1 MEECIFCK
9 IVEKKAEASII
20 YEDDKT
26 VSFLDVRPANLGHAQ
41 VIPKKHAANIYEIEE
56 EEIATVAKVVKKVA
70 IAVKKAFNADGI
82 NIGESNEPV
91 SWQIIPH
98 LHFHIIPRFKDD
110 GFKESFQRKFALGAN
125 LTRDDLNKQAEEI
138 KRLL

>member
-9 IVEKKAEASII
+9 IVEKKAEASVI

-26 VSFLDVRPANLGHAQ
+26 VAFLDVRPANLGHTQ
-41 VIPKKHAANIYEIEE
+41 VIPKKHASNIYEIEE
-56 EEIATVAKVVKKVA
+56 EELAAVTNTVKKIA
-70 IAVKKAFNADGI
+70 IAVKGALNADGI
-82 NIGESNEPV
+82 NVGESNEPV